1 MPNLIPRIDVIID
14 TSLVSEALAAGIQV
28 VAVLAPATS
37 GTDNQ
42 VVVCRDPGDAETAFG
57 LEDYTRGRLLTGMVK
72 KAFEGGIDLA
82 TGKQVGASIVYAVK
96 VGGDSEGAETGV
108 ATTAPTAGLTTLTL
122 GVGQG
127 AQYSDGDYIRIA
139 DANGAE
145 FMRIL
150 TVVGDVLTLDWA
162 LQRDYLALHTIH
174 VITLPADTDYS
185 DALDALLPIPEIGMI
200 VVADNDQ
207 TILDE
212 LEEHCQASEDDE
224 KWRIGFVGHNPDDAI
239 SDLTTVA
246 FNTDS
251 KFITQIAC
259 TPTLSDSDGVNFKVH
274 SSLLAAAMAGKF
286 SARPRPIINPDAEIL
301 KGFTGVS
308 TATSWTTAETQQ
320 LIAGGVTPIV
330 LKLGELEIVRWVTT
344 FLTLNALPSTL
355 YQDGAEYEVTRFIA
369 QQLSVFIAANFK
381 QKANTRTV
389 RNSIANFIDNQLK
402 QYQSDGIL
410 DDEVFV
416 PTVVIVDPLDVH
428 GVIETV
434 SFKPVAPLHFH
445 TIILKRIL

>member
-1 MPNLIPRIDVIID
+1 MPNLIPKIDVIID

-28 VAVLAPATS
+28 VAVLAPAAS
-37 GTDNQ
+37 GTDDQ
-42 VVVCRDPGDAETAFG
+42 VVVCRDPGDAELAFG
-57 LEDYTRGRLLTGMVK
+57 LEDYTRGRLLTGLVK

-96 VGGDSEGAETGV
+96 VGGDSEGTETGV
-108 ATTAPTAGLTTLTL
+108 GTTALVAGATTVTL
-122 GVGQG
+122 GSGQG
-127 AQYSDGDYIRIA
+127 AQYSTGDYVRFA

-145 FMRIL
+145 FQRV
-150 TVVGDVLTLDWA
+150 TVSGDVLTLEWA

-174 VITLPADTDYS
+174 VITMPLAADYAS
-185 DALDALLPIPEIGMI
+185 ALAALAPIPEVGMI
-200 VVADNDQ
+200 VLGDNDQ
-207 TILDE
+207 TIIDE
-212 LEEHCQASEDDE
+212 LETHCQDAEDDE
-224 KWRIGFVGHNPDDAI
+224 KWRIGFVGHNPDASI
-239 SDLTTVA
+239 SALTTIA
-246 FNTDS
+246 TNTDS
-251 KFITQIAC
+251 KFVTQIAC
-259 TPTLSDSDGVNFKVH
+259 TPTLTDGNGVNFKVH

-286 SARPRPIINPDAEIL
+286 SARVRPIINPDAEIL

-308 TATSWTTAETQQ
+308 TATSWTNAQQQQ

-355 YQDGAEYEVTRFIA
+355 YQDGAEYEVTRYLG
-369 QQLSVFIAANFK
+369 QQLSVLIASNFK
-381 QKANTRTV
+381 QKANTQTV
-389 RNSIANFIDNQLK
+389 RNSIANFIDNKLK

-410 DDEVFV
+410 DDEVFI